1 MSVSVTKPVPT
12 PRMPRM
18 LVSLSEQFEAA
29 GDPVT
34 AVMLLG
40 LAQTLYSP
48 EPDAFALADA
58 QEPALARAA
67 A

>member
-1 MSVSVTKPVPT
+1 MSISVTKLLPT
-12 PRMPRM
+12 PQM

-29 GDPVT
+29 GDAVT

-48 EPDAFALADA
+48 GPDTFALSDA
-58 QEPALARAA
+58 QEPALARTAA
-67 A
+67 

>member
-12 PRMPRM
+12 PRM

-34 AVMLLG
+34 AVMLLS

-48 EPDAFALADA
+48 EPERLKMNPLLVGIDGCAF
-58 QEPALARAA
+58 
-67 A
+67 